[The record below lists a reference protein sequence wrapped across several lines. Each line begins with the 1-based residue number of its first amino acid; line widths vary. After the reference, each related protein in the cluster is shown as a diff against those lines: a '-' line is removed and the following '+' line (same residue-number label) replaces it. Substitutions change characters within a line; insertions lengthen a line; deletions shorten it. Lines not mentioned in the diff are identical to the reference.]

1 MQEGSPKNI
10 LIVED
15 SATTRALIRAVIED
29 MGDFSTVEA
38 GSGFE
43 ALKLLPTQEF
53 SVVITDVNMPDING
67 LELIHFI
74 KSNPRYVNIPLIIVS
89 TERSEEDKKRGMALG
104 AMADITKPFKAHEL
118 QGCHQTGNIIGH
130 MKASKKE
137 FIAETEDLLFECQ
150 QLLLE
155 IQDTCHTAVNPDTI
169 NALFRS
175 VHTLKGL
182 SGLFGSKGMTDL
194 SHTLEALLDDIRLG
208 KINVNDEVVDFL
220 FKNIDLLK

>member
-29 MGDFSTVEA
+29 MGDFNTVEA

-53 SVVITDVNMPDING
+53 SLVITDVNMPDING

-74 KSNPRYVNIPLIIVS
+74 KSNPRYGTIPLIIVS

-104 AMADITKPFKAHEL
+104 AMAYITKPFKAHEL
-118 QGCHQTGNIIGH
+118 Q
-130 MKASKKE
+130 
-137 FIAETEDLLFECQ
+137 
-150 QLLLE
+150 
-155 IQDTCHTAVNPDTI
+155 AVI
-169 NALFRS
+169 KQAIL
-175 VHTLKGL
+175 
-182 SGLFGSKGMTDL
+182 
-194 SHTLEALLDDIRLG
+194 
-208 KINVNDEVVDFL
+208 
-220 FKNIDLLK
+220 